1 MRGSPLSPRRMGRLG
16 RVGAVKLDLPNES
29 EASTEI
35 VFTGGGQYRVL
46 DQGDVDAVG
55 QAAPTDFYEML
66 GVDISA
72 NKTNLKKAYRGI
84 LKYCHPDKAGAEAT
98 EFCTLVNVAYDILTN
113 DVQRKVY
120 DVDLEQYRETQGDSF
135 DGQAKSA
142 WGTNCNTTETRAVF
156 VDELSCIGC
165 RMCNNLAGDTFGMED
180 LWGRARVKTQWGNN
194 EEEISDAIDSCPVD
208 CIYWVQRKQLPLL
221 EYIMGLCN
229 RITVASMMNGRAA
242 PDSPFSRAEYF
253 LKQRKEAKWGPAD
266 GSMLHNER
274 LSNAI
279 AKAWLQ
285 LPAEIRQ
292 DLWPQYA
299 ELQGDTN

>member
-1 MRGSPLSPRRMGRLG
+1 
-16 RVGAVKLDLPNES
+16 VGAVKLDLPHES
-29 EASTEI
+29 DADPSTDI
-35 VFTGGGQYRVL
+35 IFTGSDQFRVL

-55 QAAPTDFYEML
+55 QPAPTDFYEML

-84 LKYCHPDKAGAEAT
+84 LKHCHPDRAGEEAN

-113 DVQRKVY
+113 DDQRKVY

-135 DGQAKSA
+135 DGLPKST
-142 WGTNCNTTETRAVF
+142 WGTKCNTSEVRAVF

-165 RMCNNLAGDTFGMED
+165 RMCNNLAPNTFGMED
-180 LWGRARVKTQWGNN
+180 LWGRARVNTQWGNT
-194 EEEISDAIDSCPVD
+194 EEEIADAIDSCPVD

-229 RITVASMMNGRAA
+229 RISVASMMNGRAP

-253 LKQRKEAKWGPAD
+253 LKQRKNAKWVTAD

-285 LPAEIRQ
+285 LPLQIRK

-299 ELQGDTN
+299 AFQEDEY